1 MALDLQ
7 NFEGAIH
14 SLATALALCADTP
27 YPEDT
32 AEWEL
37 MRDGVI
43 QRFEYTF
50 ELSWKTLRR
59 YLEEYALEK
68 VDSLSN
74 RDLFR
79 RGYELGLLHDTGVW
93 FDYLKKR
100 NLTSHTY
107 HKATAEAVYQAARA
121 FINDVRFLLTQIQER
136 SQ

>member
-1 MALDLQ
+1 MPLDLQ
-7 NFEGAIH
+7 NFEDAIR
-14 SLATALALCADTP
+14 SLTAALASQADTP

-32 AEWEL
+32 PEWEL

-50 ELSWKTLRR
+50 ELAWKTLKR

-68 VDSLSN
+68 ADSFSN

-79 RGYELGLLHDTGVW
+79 RGYELGLLHDAEVW

-107 HKATAEAVYQAARA
+107 NSATAGAVYQAARTFA
-121 FINDVRFLLTQIQER
+121 PDVCFLLAQLQER
-136 SQ
+136 TR